1 MRGERGDLLGRQRN
15 RAGGLNRRLDAF
27 HARVT
32 LAAWLQA
39 DGKDAKGDL
48 GDLLKI
54 VPIDCVGIKSAAGII
69 NRLHPRGKSAEQ
81 EKQARQ
87 GRQLRDVCDEDAKLS
102 ISLIGFLLREF
113 EWGR

>member
-1 MRGERGDLLGRQRN
+1 
-15 RAGGLNRRLDAF
+15 
-27 HARVT
+27 
-32 LAAWLQA
+32 
-39 DGKDAKGDL
+39 
-48 GDLLKI
+48 
-54 VPIDCVGIKSAAGII
+54 VGIKSAAGII